1 MKRTTPNNFLVER
14 LNRLFARARQAPFYR
29 EKYRHLP
36 ERIASLEEYA
46 SFPVLEKEELRE
58 KSVHLSEEMLTSSL
72 RGHYVFSAG
81 GTTGAPSYV
90 CYTPEELDR
99 GVKAQKRCFEH
110 LDLGPGDAVANCF
123 KAGAFWTGYLVLN
136 RTLESFPCRILPV
149 TANQSVDETLDY
161 LALFRPTV
169 LISVPPVIAALAEAG
184 ERRKISLPLR
194 AVLYAG
200 NHLSLAQ
207 QEEIRRIW
215 KNPFIGSAG
224 YAAVETGP
232 IGWQC
237 AHCEGTEHHVLEDW
251 CYLEREEDGNA
262 LVTVLERF
270 YHPILR
276 ARVGDLVEWVD
287 EPCPCGSGSPK
298 FRLLSRSDDLVR
310 LNFDQFQMSE
320 AEAIFR
326 EYPELSGISQL
337 VLEPRGKKL
346 RFLFRVELRHSLE
359 EPRKKTLAE
368 TLEQA
373 LMEKVPLFSQ
383 GWEANGVDSLEIRLE
398 PSGGIER
405 LSRTGKIRQVVDL
418 RGAPKKI

>member
-1 MKRTTPNNFLVER
+1 MIHIPLDTSLLER
-14 LNRLFARARQAPFYR
+14 LNRLLARARQAPFYR

-36 ERIASLEEYA
+36 DRLTSLEEYA

-58 KSVHLSEEMLTSSL
+58 KSVHLSEEMLTCSPE
-72 RGHYVFSAG
+72 GHYVFSAG
-81 GTTGAPSYV
+81 GTTGGPSYV
-90 CYTPEELDR
+90 CYTPEELRR
-99 GVKAQKRCFEH
+99 GVLAQRRCFEH
-110 LDLGPGDAVANCF
+110 LNLTPQDGVANCF

-149 TANQSVDETLDY
+149 TANQSIDETLDY

-169 LISVPPVIAALAEAG
+169 LISVPPLLAALAEAG
-184 ERRKISLPLR
+184 ERRGVPLSFR

-207 QEEIRRIW
+207 QEEICRIW

-237 AHCEGTEHHVLEDW
+237 ARCEGTEHHVLEEW
-251 CYLEREEDGNA
+251 CHLEREEDGNA

-270 YHPILR
+270 YHPIMR
-276 ARVGDLVEWVD
+276 ARVGDLIEWVE
-287 EPCPCGSGSPK
+287 EPCPCGSTAPK

-310 LNFDQFQMSE
+310 LNFDQFQVSE
-320 AEAIFR
+320 TEVIFR
-326 EYPELSGISQL
+326 DYPELSGVSQL

-346 RFLFRVELRHSLE
+346 RFLFRLELRNPLKEPRRSVLE
-359 EPRKKTLAE
+359 ETLKK
-368 TLEQA
+368 A
-373 LMEKVPLFSQ
+373 LKERVPLFSR
-383 GWEANGVDSLEIRLE
+383 GWEANGVDSLGVSLE

-405 LSRTGKIRQVVDL
+405 LPRTGKIRRVVDL
-418 RGAPKKI
+418 R